1 MSIMDTLKQSGILDH
16 LGQLARE
23 NPELAHAARGLFS
36 ASDTSVGGGGGLA
49 GILKALESSGL
60 GDIVASWLSGG
71 GNHAVSPG
79 QLHKALGEDA
89 AAEFAKKAGVGVSAA
104 LSMLAGLL
112 PQLVDALSPDGQVPQ
127 TNQLDDLLGQLFR
140 A

>member
-1 MSIMDTLKQSGILDH
+1 MSIMDTLKQSGILDQ

-71 GNHAVSPG
+71 GNH
-79 QLHKALGEDA
+79 
-89 AAEFAKKAGVGVSAA
+89 KKAGVGVSAA